1 MLARRS
7 TRAVPSMLSVRV
19 ASAVLPEAMVLVI
32 WIVLAMLTMLAAQ
45 AVSAYAAI
53 LPVPTVLEAA
63 VVQSAEAV
71 PSISGI
77 PRTAKGASRMSDA
90 SVRQRCWRGMLSVEH
105 QLPQALSARS
115 TVLTAQTVSA
125 LQAQQSTARLY
136 R

>member
-1 MLARRS
+1 MLN
-7 TRAVPSMLSVRV
+7 VRV
-19 ASAVLPEAMVLVI
+19 ASAVLAEAMVLVI
-32 WIVLAMLTMLAAQ
+32 WTVLAMLTMLAAQ

-53 LPVPTVLEAA
+53 LPEPAVLEAA

-71 PSISGI
+71 PSVSGI
-77 PRTAKGASRMSDA
+77 PRAAKGASRMSNA
-90 SVRQRCWRGMLSVEH
+90 SVGQRCWRGILSAER

-125 LQAQQSTARLY
+125 LQAQQSITRLY